1 MNQKTVIK
9 ESFNENFNNNNINM
23 TNIFNITITTVV
35 IVFAFLFLKN
45 SINKIIIDLWKFIK
59 TKFSKKK
66 ALDKVKYIEL
76 RENLKNLLKYFECYA
91 TGNPISKKYFEQLDD
106 LNLYLDN
113 VDMEYHTKEM
123 IDNLK
128 ELKKIVNEFVFLIA
142 GYTNA
147 DGEWWK
153 PWNELDYT
161 EDACKEARR
170 RMDEFNIMLAQFI
183 LKLKDFIKKCNTFLL
198 V

>member
-106 LNLYLDN
+106 LNLYLNN

-128 ELKKIVNEFVFLIA
+128 ELKKIVNEFVVLIA
-142 GYTNA
+142 KYTV

-153 PWNELDYT
+153 PWNEINYK
-161 EDACKEARR
+161 EDACNEAKR
-170 RMDEFNIMLAQFI
+170 RMEEFNILQDEFI
-183 LKLKDFIKKCNTFLL
+183 IKLKEFIKKSNNFLL
-198 V
+198 I